1 MAKNDSPLQALF
13 EKGDLPG
20 ITQVDV
26 INQAHPGYMQAAPDP
41 NVIAPAGANV
51 FGQPTAPLTK
61 EDLMNMITG
70 MGSPMAMGSVAKG
83 GSSLLQKVL
92 AKFKQ
97 DRAIQK
103 SIGRHQNKPQYNFQ
117 NRKADRMYDM
127 DQADA
132 YRSMMR
138 AENRSG
144 GWKQPTH
151 AQPGNPEDPILW

>member
-1 MAKNDSPLQALF
+1 MIKNNSPLQALF

-20 ITQVDV
+20 ITQGDV
-26 INQAHPGYMQAAPDP
+26 INQVHPGYMQAAPDP
-41 NVIAPAGANV
+41 NVIAPAGTNV
-51 FGQPTAPLTK
+51 FGQPTAPLTQ

-103 SIGRHQNKPQYNFQ
+103 SIGRHQNKPYDDFMG
-117 NRKADRMYDM
+117 RKADRAYQSSQESFQRVLNRPKGKPYDPQP
-127 DQADA
+127 DWERHLDDL
-132 YRSMMR
+132 Y
-138 AENRSG
+138 SG
-144 GWKQPTH
+144 
-151 AQPGNPEDPILW
+151 E